1 MYKKSGFIPN
11 ALRNTILLSLVVL
24 IFSCSKSNSPN
35 NSSSSI
41 TGFSF
46 NQANNPIPVNS
57 TAAINGTN
65 ISIFLPAGTNPNAL
79 IPSFTLS
86 DSAIVRVNGVAQVS
100 GVTPGNFSGPVSYDV
115 VAASG
120 VTQTY
125 TVTLTTDMTPIDQN
139 VSAFMKM
146 YNVPGLSLA
155 ITLNDKLVYVKAY
168 GQADVEA
175 NQAAATNN
183 LYRISSL
190 SKQIT
195 SAVIMKLMDQ
205 GKINMTDKVFGPGAI
220 LGTEY
225 GTLPYGSGIT
235 GITVSDLLHHTEGGW
250 PDDNTDPLGKNPSM
264 SVQQIVSWGLDNV
277 PLISAPGTPDSYYY
291 SHFGYCIL
299 GRVIEKITG
308 MSYSQAAQSLIL
320 QPSGITDM
328 QIAGNTIAD
337 RVPNE
342 VKYYDAQNR
351 AYGFNLNR
359 TDASEGWIA
368 SATDLARFLAHVD
381 GLSSQTILSA
391 NALTVMSTGS
401 VANPKYACGW
411 EINMYNWFHHGNF
424 PGTGTSQAITTQ
436 SGNFNYVILTNTD
449 SSDPNFSA
457 NMDNIFWNALPNISS
472 WPTYDLFGG
481 QTK

>member
-11 ALRNTILLSLVVL
+11 ILRNIMALSLVAL
-24 IFSCSKSNSPN
+24 IFSCSKSNQQN
-35 NSSSSI
+35 NSPASI
-41 TGFSF
+41 TSFSF
-46 NQANNPIPVNS
+46 SQSNNPIPVNS
-57 TAAINGTN
+57 SAAINGTN
-65 ISIFLPAGTNPNAL
+65 ISIFLPPGTNPNAL

-86 DSAIVRVNGVAQVS
+86 DSSMVRVNGIAQVS
-100 GVTPGNFSGPVSYDV
+100 GVTPVDFSAPVSYNV
-115 VAASG
+115 TSVSG
-120 VTQTY
+120 VTQNY
-125 TVTLTTDMTPIDQN
+125 TVTLTTDMTSIDQN
-139 VSAFMKM
+139 VTAFMSQ
-146 YNVPGLSLA
+146 YSVPGLSLA

-168 GQADVEA
+168 GKSDLEDNTPAT
-175 NQAAATNN
+175 TNN

-205 GKINMTDKVFGPGAI
+205 GKINMSDKVFGPGAI
-220 LGTEY
+220 LGTTY
-225 GTLPYGSGIT
+225 GTLSYGAGIT

-250 PDDNTDPLGKNPSM
+250 PDDNTDPLGQNPSM

-277 PLISAPGTPDSYYY
+277 PLITTPGTPTSYYY

-299 GRVIEKITG
+299 GRVIEQITG
-308 MSYSQAAQSLIL
+308 MTYAQAAQSLIL

-328 QIAGNTIAD
+328 QIAGNTLAD
-337 RVPNE
+337 RATNE

-351 AYGFNLNR
+351 AYGFNLAR

-368 SATDLARFLAHVD
+368 SATDLARFLVHVD
-381 GLSSQTILSA
+381 GLSSQTLLSP
-391 NALTVMSTGS
+391 NALTVMTTGS

-424 PGTGTSQAITTQ
+424 PGTGTTQAITTQ

-449 SSDPNFSA
+449 SSDPNYSA
-457 NMDNIFWNALPNISS
+457 NMDNIFWNSLPTTQN